1 MRFTVAAI
9 LIAGAAA
16 FAPAQPAA
24 RPSTSLNMAE
34 IMKKATGQAALDP
47 SVVAQYA
54 SLALP
59 TDKGEFCVRVE
70 SQVLK
75 LMGRLIGPRWE
86 RENLARGI
94 QRAIHI
100 IALDVLSSAQVNLFG
115 LAWRG
120 QHWVI
125 FSIYVHIFMCQGRR
139 ALYTYESMKDKY

>member
-70 SQVLK
+70 S
-75 LMGRLIGPRWE
+75 
-86 RENLARGI
+86 
-94 QRAIHI
+94 
-100 IALDVLSSAQVNLFG
+100 
-115 LAWRG
+115 
-120 QHWVI
+120 
-125 FSIYVHIFMCQGRR
+125 
-139 ALYTYESMKDKY
+139 